1 MARFYVVTLSPC
13 LWARQKSPPG
23 NPKMTG
29 FPLRPKQQIKKIVG
43 EGQTEENHSGKGE
56 TRIGGAIR
64 RVSWTVDM
72 ACD

>member
-1 MARFYVVTLSPC
+1 VGSAEESTRN
-13 LWARQKSPPG
+13 